1 LNKIRVRLLGGFEV
15 WAGDRQVSGF
25 ESQKVRALLAYLV
38 SHRHRTFS
46 RDHLTGLLWP
56 EREPEGARHALR
68 QAVYNLRSSLPEA
81 GPAGLILSRNLEIGL
96 GPDAD
101 CWLDVEVFE
110 EALERGTERELVD
123 PHHLSAAAELYR
135 GEFLAGFFVKDS
147 PPFEDWMGTQ
157 QVRFREAAV
166 EVLQR
171 LIESYR
177 RRGEYRF
184 GVHYARRLVAID
196 PLSEE
201 AHRTLM
207 RLFALS
213 GQRSR
218 ALAQYE
224 ELTHHLLQELAVTPL
239 EETRRLHDSI
249 LAEALEENVATA
261 RDPEPIGPLIPL
273 VGRGPA
279 FGRLREGWLQTL
291 AGRAH
296 LTLVTGEA
304 GIGKTRLIK
313 SFLDA
318 TTSKRRSSVLKGQC
332 YEMSPLTAYQ
342 PFVEVLRG
350 ALVEETEI
358 TEKVLA
364 QVTDEVLEDLIRL
377 VPELRDLR
385 TRPATSAPAA
395 GEDGRRRL
403 FTAYGRFLEE
413 LCRGGPDDD
422 SAEPLILYLEDL
434 HLADRDSYDL
444 LAFLATR
451 LEGPIW
457 ILASCHSDALDRDH
471 PLSQI
476 LRRCE
481 KSGSATHLEVDRLEP
496 AGLEEIASSLVGEA
510 QAAELADFLEQ
521 RSAGLPLAAAEVIN
535 FLWDEG
541 VLVAPGSGRWS
552 LTRPLAGL
560 KLGIEDVRDLIRARI
575 RRLPN
580 STRRL
585 ATLAAVMG
593 QTFDAQV
600 LQEAADEHIQVVEV
614 GMEILL
620 RRWLIRPF
628 SHSWTSSRQQEGL
641 ALWAQGAR
649 RGSFEFSHREIRNA
663 IHQEINPLR
672 RQAMHAQVAAAL
684 ERLQGDRDCQALAF
698 HFVAAGEWDKALPY
712 LERAVERALSI
723 CADDTAQR
731 YCDQAVEALSR
742 LVASARN
749 AGQAE
754 RWRGE
759 RDQFLERMRELRG
772 RPVEALSP

>member
-15 WAGDRQVSGF
+15 WAGDRLVSGF

-38 SHRHRTFS
+38 CHRHRTFS

-56 EREPEGARHALR
+56 EREPDAARHALR
-68 QAVYNLRSSLPEA
+68 QAIYNLRSSLPEA
-81 GPAGLILSRNLEIGL
+81 GAAGLVLSRNLEIGL

-101 CWLDVEVFE
+101 CWLDAEAFE

-123 PHHLSAAAELYR
+123 PHHLSAAVQLYR

-147 PPFEDWMGTQ
+147 PPFEDWLGTQ

-224 ELTHHLLQELAVTPL
+224 ELTNLLLHELAVSPL

-249 LAEALEENVATA
+249 LAEALEEKVATA

-279 FGRLREGWLQTL
+279 FGLLREGWLQAL
-291 AGRAH
+291 AGKVH
-296 LTLVTGEA
+296 LTLVTGEV
-304 GIGKTRLIK
+304 GVGKTRLIK

-318 TTSKRRSSVLKGQC
+318 TTSKRRSSVLRGQC
-332 YEMSPLTAYQ
+332 YEQSPLMAYQ

-350 ALVEETEI
+350 ALAEETEV
-358 TEKVLA
+358 TEKALA
-364 QVTDEVLEDLIRL
+364 QVPDEVLEDLVRL
-377 VPELRDLR
+377 VPELHDLR
-385 TRPATSAPAA
+385 SRPAAPAPAA

-403 FTAYGRFLEE
+403 FTACGRFLEE
-413 LCRGGPDDD
+413 LCRGGPDAEG

-444 LAFLATR
+444 LAFLTAR

-457 ILASCHSDALDRDH
+457 ILASCHSDGLDRDH

-476 LRRCE
+476 FRRCE
-481 KSGSATHLEVDRLEP
+481 KGGMATRLEVDRLEP

-510 QAAELADFLEQ
+510 QAAELADFLEE
-521 RSAGLPLAAAEVIN
+521 RSAGLPLAAAEVVN

-541 VLVAPGSGRWS
+541 VLVARGAGRWR
-552 LTRPLAGL
+552 LARPLAGL
-560 KLGIEDVRDLIRARI
+560 KLPVDDVRDLIRARI

-593 QTFDAQV
+593 QSFDTQI

-620 RRWLIRPF
+620 RRWLIRQF
-628 SHSWTSSRQQEGL
+628 SHSWTSSREEDSL
-641 ALWAQGAR
+641 TLWAQGAR

-684 ERLQGDRDCQALAF
+684 ERFQGDRDCQALAF
-698 HFVAAGEWDKALPY
+698 HFVAAGEWEKALPH
-712 LERAVERALSI
+712 LERAVERALAV
-723 CADDTAQR
+723 CAEDTAQR
-731 YCDQAVEALSR
+731 YCDQAVETLSR

-759 RDQFLERMRELRG
+759 RDQFLERMREVRG
-772 RPVEALSP
+772 QAVEA

>member
-1 LNKIRVRLLGGFEV
+1 MNKIRVRLLGGFEV
-15 WAGDRQVSGF
+15 WVGDHQVSGF

-38 SHRHRTFS
+38 CHRHRTFS

-68 QAVYNLRSSLPEA
+68 QAIYNLRSSLPEA

-96 GPDAD
+96 GPDAE
-101 CWLDVEVFE
+101 CWLDVEAFE

-123 PHHLSAAAELYR
+123 PHHLSAAAQLYR

-147 PPFEDWMGTQ
+147 PSFEDWLGTQ

-224 ELTHHLLQELAVTPL
+224 ELTNLLLHELAVTPL
-239 EETRRLHDSI
+239 EATRRLHDSI
-249 LAEALEENVATA
+249 LAEDLEEKVATA

-279 FGRLREGWLQTL
+279 FGLLREGWLRAL
-291 AGRAH
+291 AGKVH

-304 GIGKTRLIK
+304 GAGKTRLIK

-318 TTSKRRSSVLKGQC
+318 TTSKRLSSVLKGQC
-332 YEMSPLTAYQ
+332 YEQSPLIAYQ
-342 PFVEVLRG
+342 PFVEVLRSVL
-350 ALVEETEI
+350 AEETEV
-358 TEKVLA
+358 TEKVLSR
-364 QVTDEVLEDLIRL
+364 VPDELLEDLVRL

-385 TRPATSAPAA
+385 SRPAGSAPAA

-403 FTAYGRFLEE
+403 FTACGRFLEE
-413 LCRGGPDDD
+413 LCRGGPEG

-434 HLADRDSYDL
+434 HLGDRDSYEL
-444 LAFLATR
+444 LAFLTAR

-457 ILASCHSDALDRDH
+457 ILASCHSDGLDRDH

-476 LRRCE
+476 FRRCE
-481 KSGSATHLEVDRLEP
+481 KAGMATHLEVDRLEP

-510 QAAELADFLEQ
+510 QAAELADFLEEH
-521 RSAGLPLAAAEVIN
+521 SAGLPLAAAEVVN

-541 VLVAPGSGRWS
+541 VLVARGAGSWS
-552 LTRPLAGL
+552 LARPLAGL
-560 KLGIEDVRDLIRARI
+560 KLAMEDARDLIRARI

-593 QTFDAQV
+593 QSFDAQI

-620 RRWLIRPF
+620 RRWLIRQF
-628 SHSWTSSRQQEGL
+628 SHSWTSSREEESL

-672 RQAMHAQVAAAL
+672 RQAMHSQVAAAL
-684 ERLQGDRDCQALAF
+684 KRLQGDRDCQALAF

-712 LERAVERALSI
+712 LEQSVERAL
-723 CADDTAQR
+723 AVYAEDTAQR

-749 AGQAE
+749 GGQAE
-754 RWRGE
+754 HWRGE
-759 RDQFLERMRELRG
+759 RDQFLERMREMRG
-772 RPVEALSP
+772 RPVEA

>member
-38 SHRHRTFS
+38 CHRHRAFS
-46 RDHLTGLLWP
+46 RDHLIGLLWP
-56 EREPEGARHALR
+56 EREPEAARHALR
-68 QAVYNLRSSLPEA
+68 QALYNLRSSLPET
-81 GPAGLILSRNLEIGL
+81 GPAGLVLSRNLEIGL
-96 GPDAD
+96 IPDAD
-101 CWLDVEVFE
+101 CWLDVEAFE
-110 EALERGTERELVD
+110 EALERGTERALVD
-123 PHHLSAAAELYR
+123 PHHLSAAAQLYR

-147 PPFEDWMGTQ
+147 PPFEDWLGTQ
-157 QVRFREAAV
+157 QVRFRESAV

-201 AHRTLM
+201 AHCTLM

-224 ELTHHLLQELAVTPL
+224 ELTKILLNDLAVTPL
-239 EETRRLHDSI
+239 EETRRLHESI
-249 LAEALEENVATA
+249 LAEDLEEKVATA
-261 RDPEPIGPLIPL
+261 CDPEPIGPLIPL

-279 FGRLREGWLQTL
+279 FGLLREGWLRAL
-291 AGRAH
+291 AGKVH

-304 GIGKTRLIK
+304 GVGKTRLIK

-318 TTSKRRSSVLKGQC
+318 TTSKRLSSVLKGQC
-332 YEMSPLTAYQ
+332 YERSPLIAYQ

-350 ALVEETEI
+350 ALAEETEV

-364 QVTDEVLEDLIRL
+364 RVPDELLEDLVRL

-385 TRPATSAPAA
+385 SRPAEPASPP
-395 GEDGRRRL
+395 GEDGRKRL
-403 FTAYGRFLEE
+403 FTACGRFLEE
-413 LCRGGPDDD
+413 LCRGGPDEGSD
-422 SAEPLILYLEDL
+422 EPLILYLEDL

-444 LAFLATR
+444 LAFLTTR

-457 ILASCHSDALDRDH
+457 ILASCHSDGLDRDH

-476 LRRCE
+476 FRRCE
-481 KSGSATHLEVDRLEP
+481 KAGMATHLEVDRLEP

-510 QAAELADFLEQ
+510 QAAELADFLEE
-521 RSAGLPLAAAEVIN
+521 RSAGLPLAAAEVVN

-541 VLVAPGSGRWS
+541 VLVARGAGRWS

-560 KLGIEDVRDLIRARI
+560 KPAVEDVRDLIRARI

-593 QTFDAQV
+593 QSFDTQI
-600 LQEAADEHIQVVEV
+600 LLEAADEHIQVVEV

-620 RRWLIRPF
+620 RRWLVRQF
-628 SHSWTSSRQQEGL
+628 SHSWTSSREEDSL

-672 RQAMHAQVAAAL
+672 RQAMHSQVGAAM

-712 LERAVERALSI
+712 LEQSVERALAV
-723 CADDTAQR
+723 CAEDTAQR
-731 YCDQAVEALSR
+731 YCDQTVEALSR

-759 RDQFLERMRELRG
+759 RDQFLERIREVRG
-772 RPVEALSP
+772 RAVEV

>member
-1 LNKIRVRLLGGFEV
+1 MNKIRVRLLGGFEV

-25 ESQKVRALLAYLV
+25 ESQKVRALLVYLCC
-38 SHRHRTFS
+38 HRHRTFS

-56 EREPEGARHALR
+56 EREPEAARHALR
-68 QAVYNLRSSLPEA
+68 QALYNLRSSLPEA
-81 GPAGLILSRNLEIGL
+81 GPAGLVVSRSLEIGL

-101 CWLDVEVFE
+101 CWLDVEAFE
-110 EALERGTERELVD
+110 EGLERGTERDLVD
-123 PHHLSAAAELYR
+123 PHHLSAAAQLYR

-147 PPFEDWMGTQ
+147 PPFEDWLGTQ

-218 ALAQYE
+218 ALAQYD
-224 ELTHHLLQELAVTPL
+224 ELTNLLLHDLAVTPL
-239 EETRRLHDSI
+239 EETRRLHESI
-249 LAEALEENVATA
+249 LAEELEEKVSTA

-279 FGRLREGWLQTL
+279 FGLLREGWL
-291 AGRAH
+291 RALTGKVH

-304 GIGKTRLIK
+304 GAGKTRLIK

-318 TTSKRRSSVLKGQC
+318 TTSKRLSSVLKGQC
-332 YEMSPLTAYQ
+332 YERSPLVAYQ

-350 ALVEETEI
+350 ALAEETEL

-364 QVTDEVLEDLIRL
+364 RVPDELLEDLVRL
-377 VPELRDLR
+377 VPELRDLHS
-385 TRPATSAPAA
+385 RPADTAPPM

-403 FTAYGRFLEE
+403 FAACCRFLEE
-413 LCRGGPDDD
+413 LCQGEPEG
-422 SAEPLILYLEDL
+422 STEPLILYLEDL
-434 HLADRDSYDL
+434 HLGDRDSYEL
-444 LAFLATR
+444 LAFLTTR

-457 ILASCHSDALDRDH
+457 ILASCHNDGLDRDH

-476 LRRCE
+476 FRRCE
-481 KSGSATHLEVDRLEP
+481 KAGMATHLEVDRLEP
-496 AGLEEIASSLVGEA
+496 AGLEEIARSLVGEA
-510 QAAELADFLEQ
+510 QTAELANFLEEQ
-521 RSAGLPLAAAEVIN
+521 SAGLPLAAAEVVN

-541 VLVAPGSGRWS
+541 VLAARGDGRWS
-552 LTRPLAGL
+552 LTRPLGGL
-560 KLGIEDVRDLIRARI
+560 KLAMEDVRDLIRVRI

-593 QTFDAQV
+593 QSFDAQI

-620 RRWLIRPF
+620 RRWLIRQF
-628 SHSWTSSRQQEGL
+628 SQSWTSSRDEDSL

-672 RQAMHAQVAAAL
+672 RQAMHSQVAAAM
-684 ERLQGDRDCQALAF
+684 ERLQGDRNCQALAF

-712 LERAVERALSI
+712 LEQSAERAL
-723 CADDTAQR
+723 AVFAEDTAQR
-731 YCDQAVEALSR
+731 YCDQTVEALSR

-759 RDQFLERMRELRG
+759 RDQFLERMREMRG
-772 RPVEALSP
+772 RPVEA